1 MAKLSK
7 EEFFNTINKLVGDDT
22 NDERLEIMDNLTDT
36 YLELESE
43 AKGDGTD
50 WKSKYEENDRAWKEK
65 YRRRFTTGKTMY
77 SLDEPESKSESTVNE
92 KITINDLFN

>member
-1 MAKLSK
+1 MARLSK

-43 AKGDGTD
+43 AMGDGTD
-50 WKSKYEENDRAWKEK
+50 WKSRYEENDKAWKEK
-65 YRRRFTTGKTMY
+65 YRRRFTAGKTMY
-77 SLDEPESKSESTVNE
+77 SLDEPDSKSEPSVND
-92 KITINDLFN
+92 KITINDLFS